1 MSEKRKRYILP
12 EEEIPHYWYNIQ
24 ADMVNKPMPPLH
36 PGTKQPLKAEHLY
49 PIFAKELCHQVFALA
64 SCEKDPDMGKLDD
77 NYLVYTN
84 YDKKADFKVPTFYL
98 APQILVISDSKE
110 PEYLE
115 GEGAEQILAAYT
127 DNMIA
132 RGYAAATNK
141 ESADLGIQVSYIAST
156 YYFTS
161 YTQPEW
167 WWGYPGYWGP
177 GYWGGNWGGGWYYPY
192 AVTYSYSTNSFLTEM
207 VNLKAEQGDSKK
219 LPVVWTSYLTGFE
232 TGSKAINRTLAVE
245 AVNQSFTQSPYLT
258 NK

>member
-1 MSEKRKRYILP
+1 
-12 EEEIPHYWYNIQ
+12 
-24 ADMVNKPMPPLH
+24 
-36 PGTKQPLKAEHLY
+36 
-49 PIFAKELCHQVFALA
+49 
-64 SCEKDPDMGKLDD
+64 MGKLDN

-98 APQILVISDSKE
+98 ADQILVINDSKE

-127 DNMIA
+127 ENMEA
-132 RGYAAATNK
+132 RGYTAADTK
-141 ESADLGIQVSYIAST
+141 ENADLGIQVSYIEST

-161 YTQPEW
+161 YNQPEW

-207 VNLKAEQGDSKK
+207 VDLNADQGEKAK

-232 TGSKAINRTLAVE
+232 TGSSAVNRTLAVE

>member
-1 MSEKRKRYILP
+1 MKKLIPILL
-12 EEEIPHYWYNIQ
+12 
-24 ADMVNKPMPPLH
+24 A
-36 PGTKQPLKAEHLY
+36 
-49 PIFAKELCHQVFALA
+49 VFALA

-115 GEGAEQILAAYT
+115 GEG
-127 DNMIA
+127 
-132 RGYAAATNK
+132 RRTNSGCLYRQYGSQRLRSSSRPRK
-141 ESADLGIQVSYIAST
+141 VTDLGIQVSYIAST

>member
-1 MSEKRKRYILP
+1 MKKLIPILL
-12 EEEIPHYWYNIQ
+12 
-24 ADMVNKPMPPLH
+24 A
-36 PGTKQPLKAEHLY
+36 
-49 PIFAKELCHQVFALA
+49 VFALA

-98 APQILVISDSKE
+98 ADQILVINDSKE

-127 DNMIA
+127 ENMEA
-132 RGYAAATNK
+132 KGYQPAADK

-156 YYFTS
+156 YYFTG

-177 GYWGGNWGGGWYYPY
+177 SYWGNWGGWYYPY
-192 AVTYSYSTNSFLTEM
+192 AVNYAYSTGSFITELL
-207 VNLKAEQGDSKK
+207 NLDAPQGEKEK
-219 LPVVWTSYLTGFE
+219 LPVLWTSYMSGLLS
-232 TGSKAINRTLAVE
+232 GSTSFNTKMAVE
-245 AVNQSFTQSPYLT
+245 GVNQAFTQSAYL
-258 NK
+258 NRMSAQPR